1 MLAGINDPDIKA
13 FQQELEKRGWSEG
26 RNIHIE
32 SRYAPA
38 GTQAQALA
46 KELVAMQ
53 PEVIFAVSR
62 PITTA
67 LQKETHTIPMVFT
80 YVIDPVGAGFIA
92 SFTHPGGN
100 LTGLIAYEPSTV
112 GKWLEMLKEVA
123 PQTVRV
129 AILGNPKT
137 AVYFDYLL
145 GAAQAV
151 APTLGI
157 EATPATSRTTPPTSS
172 AQSPLSPA
180 YQMLAWSCC
189 RIARPPSITISS
201 SRSRLATAYRQ
212 FTALS
217 LSSRRA
223 VLRDCRC

>member
-67 LQKETHTIPMVFT
+67 LQKETHTIPIVFT

-92 SFTHPGGN
+92 SFTPWRQPHRPHRIRAKHGRQMAG
-100 LTGLIAYEPSTV
+100 
-112 GKWLEMLKEVA
+112 
-123 PQTVRV
+123 
-129 AILGNPKT
+129 
-137 AVYFDYLL
+137 D
-145 GAAQAV
+145 AQ
-151 APTLGI
+151 
-157 EATPATSRTTPPTSS
+157 
-172 AQSPLSPA
+172 
-180 YQMLAWSCC
+180 
-189 RIARPPSITISS
+189 
-201 SRSRLATAYRQ
+201 
-212 FTALS
+212 
-217 LSSRRA
+217 
-223 VLRDCRC
+223 